1 MSRIGK
7 KAIALPKGVTAS
19 VDGQTVKVKGPKG
32 FYRKVKLSRI
42 ALRDLAN
49 FGQIPGMTKASW

>member
-19 VDGQTVKVKGPKG
+19 VDGQTVKVMVSLKG
-32 FYRKVKLSRI
+32 FGRAMD
-42 ALRDLAN
+42 ALTA
-49 FGQIPGMTKASW
+49 KAAAK

>member
-32 FYRKVKLSRI
+32 ELSVKLVQEVAAAVDEHGIHVSPRKE
-42 ALRDLAN
+42 
-49 FGQIPGMTKASW
+49 ME